1 VAALAAGV
9 VALTQLPSSSVSRL
23 TGPAADSTTVAQD
36 VSPRPSE
43 SVSTSVRT
51 ATPVRTSPVLGS
63 ASPTSTS
70 TSTSVSASASASGMT
85 ATEAIGALSATVLH
99 GQATGQIRPDAGVDF
114 ENFIRP
120 VEADLVAGRPADVP
134 QLVTTLRAKLKQ
146 RESEGAVSPAIGR
159 VMSSELD
166 ELLASASH

>member
-1 VAALAAGV
+1 VGGAVAALAAGV
-9 VALTQLPSSSVSRL
+9 VALAQHASSPVNRL
-23 TGPAADSTTVAQD
+23 TGPAADSATVASD
-36 VSPRPSE
+36 DAPRPSE

-63 ASPTSTS
+63 ASASAPTP
-70 TSTSVSASASASGMT
+70 ASASET
-85 ATEAIGALSATVLH
+85 TPTEAIGALSATVLH
-99 GQATGQIRPDAGVDF
+99 GEATGQIRSDAGVDF

-120 VEADLVAGRPADVP
+120 VEADLVAGKPADVP

-166 ELLASASH
+166 TLLASASH

>member
-1 VAALAAGV
+1 MGGAVDALAAGA
-9 VALTQLPSSSVSRL
+9 VALTQLPSSSVDRL
-23 TGPAADSTTVAQD
+23 TGPAADSSTVAQA
-36 VSPRPSE
+36 SAPRPSE

-63 ASPTSTS
+63 ASASTS
-70 TSTSVSASASASGMT
+70 ASVSASASEMT
-85 ATEAIGALSATVLH
+85 PTEAIGALSATVLH
-99 GQATGQIRPDAGVDF
+99 GEATGQIRPDADVDF

-120 VEADLVAGRPADVP
+120 VEADLVAGKPADVP

-166 ELLASASH
+166 ALLASASH

>member
-1 VAALAAGV
+1 MGGAVAALAAGA
-9 VALTQLPSSSVSRL
+9 VALTQLPSSSVDRL
-23 TGPAADSTTVAQD
+23 TGPAADSSTVAQA
-36 VSPRPSE
+36 SAPRPSE

-51 ATPVRTSPVLGS
+51 ATPVGTSPVLGS
-63 ASPTSTS
+63 AS
-70 TSTSVSASASASGMT
+70 ASASVPASASET
-85 ATEAIGALSATVLH
+85 TPTEAIGALSATVLH
-99 GQATGQIRPDAGVDF
+99 GEATGQIRPDAGVDF

-120 VEADLVAGRPADVP
+120 VEADLVAGKPADVP

-166 ELLASASH
+166 ALLASASH

>member
-1 VAALAAGV
+1 MAALATGV
-9 VALTQLPSSSVSRL
+9 IALTQLPSSPVSRL

-36 VSPRPSE
+36 GPPRPSE

-63 ASPTSTS
+63 AS
-70 TSTSVSASASASGMT
+70 ASASAMT
-85 ATEAIGALSATVLH
+85 PTEAIGALSATVLH
-99 GQATGQIRPDAGVDF
+99 GEAIGQIRPDAGVDF

-120 VEADLVAGRPADVP
+120 AEANLVAGRPADVP

-146 RESEGAVSPAIGR
+146 RHSEGAVTPAIDR
-159 VMSSELD
+159 VMRSELD
-166 ELLASASH
+166 TLLASASH